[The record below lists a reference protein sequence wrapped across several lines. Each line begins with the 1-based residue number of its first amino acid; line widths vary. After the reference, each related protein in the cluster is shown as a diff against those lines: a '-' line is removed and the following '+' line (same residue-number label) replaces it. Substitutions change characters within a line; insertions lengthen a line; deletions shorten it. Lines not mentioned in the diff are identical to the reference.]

1 MILDV
6 QYGTELMTAH
16 TAPAAAFLLHHAKIG
31 RLAKEHLTK
40 FGICS
45 GAVTKNLLYSEL
57 PLNVQGED
65 GKLFVGLSQDG
76 GRAEFL
82 N

>member
-1 MILDV
+1 LIIDV
-6 QYGTELMTAH
+6 QYGTKLMTAH
-16 TAPAAAFLLHHAKIG
+16 TASAAAFLLHHAKIG

-45 GAVTKNLLYSEL
+45 GAVTTNFLYSEL

-65 GKLFVGLSQDG
+65 VILFVELS
-76 GRAEFL
+76 
-82 N
+82 